1 MILFKHRMIWDRLK
15 LTLWMMIIKIWIQV
29 KVMIKLSQVIGLE
42 ILKISLKMWST
53 QFNSRRSGQNI
64 RLFIIEW
71 KIRILKL
78 IFTNSYFKAESLD
91 FKKHFLRNKNK
102 CNKRELVYNGKE
114 KYKKLKTDNKKEWR
128 DFKALWMF

>member
-1 MILFKHRMIWDRLK
+1 M
-15 LTLWMMIIKIWIQV
+15 
-29 KVMIKLSQVIGLE
+29 
-42 ILKISLKMWST
+42 
-53 QFNSRRSGQNI
+53 QFNCRRSGQNI
-64 RLFIIEW
+64 HLFIIEW